1 MMKQMKLWK
10 DFLIHILID
19 MKMES
24 MKFSDFVFDY
34 VHLLYYKRHNIN
46 LDRGRLYIDSPDWL
60 KNKKAKKILSTKN
73 IINTFNMLQQPR

>member
-24 MKFSDFVFDY
+24 MKVSDFVFDY

-60 KNKKAKKILSTKN
+60 KNKKAKKSYPQKI
-73 IINTFNMLQQPR
+73 

>member
-24 MKFSDFVFDY
+24 MKVSDFVFDY

-46 LDRGRLYIDSPDWL
+46 LDRSRLYIDSPDWL

>member
-24 MKFSDFVFDY
+24 MKVSDFVFDY

-73 IINTFNMLQQPR
+73 IINTFNMLQQTR

>member
-1 MMKQMKLWK
+1 MMTQMKLWK

-24 MKFSDFVFDY
+24 MKVSDFVFDY

>member
-24 MKFSDFVFDY
+24 MKVSDFVFDY

-46 LDRGRLYIDSPDWL
+46 LDRGGLYIDSPDWL

>member
-24 MKFSDFVFDY
+24 MKVSDFVFDY

-46 LDRGRLYIDSPDWL
+46 LDRGRLYIDSSDWL

>member
-24 MKFSDFVFDY
+24 MKVSDFVFDY

>member
-24 MKFSDFVFDY
+24 MKVSDFVFDY
-34 VHLLYYKRHNIN
+34 VHLLHYKRHNIN

>member
-10 DFLIHILID
+10 DFLIHLLID

-24 MKFSDFVFDY
+24 MKVSDFVFDY

-46 LDRGRLYIDSPDWL
+46 LDRGGLYIDSPDWL